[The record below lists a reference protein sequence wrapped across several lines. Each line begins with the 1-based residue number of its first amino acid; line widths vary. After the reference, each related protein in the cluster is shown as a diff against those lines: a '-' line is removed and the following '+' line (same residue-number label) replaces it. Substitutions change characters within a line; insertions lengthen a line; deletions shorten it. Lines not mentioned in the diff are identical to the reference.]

1 MIALTFLPAAIALW
15 IFMALLRQPDL
26 PVTTQAEREAVAA
39 NSRELRPFARTV
51 IVVAVVLPLIVVAAL
66 HLMSSNWVPLELS

>member
-1 MIALTFLPAAIALW
+1 VTLLAFLPAAIALW

-26 PVTTQAEREAVAA
+26 PVTTQAEREAVAS

-66 HLMSSNWVPLELS
+66 HLVEGGWMPVVLS